1 MFIFESLWPILRL
14 YHIFGIFPC
23 SKETVEGGKYI
34 LRPTKGIY
42 HFIKYFGTML
52 MAYIPHYVF
61 NIILAMNQD
70 QSLSEFLSTTK
81 IMDSPKNFTIM
92 VSIIVCILCQ
102 HFVMMICLWKLR
114 FHLCHLQD
122 LLEEKSLSMSKNTWY
137 DWGLRVIVTL
147 FLMTDIILALGM
159 SYAHTD
165 DPDLYSSNKL
175 HIILLVLH

>member
-23 SKETVEGGKYI
+23 SKETIEGGKYI

-42 HFIKYFGTML
+42 HFIKYFGTMF

-61 NIILAMNQD
+61 NIILAINQE

-114 FHLCHLQD
+114 FHLCQLQD
-122 LLEEKSLSMSKNTWY
+122 LLEEKSLPLSKNLGYYVYLINFNSTIIY
-137 DWGLRVIVTL
+137 GTKKYIYFRVVTVL
-147 FLMTDIILALGM
+147 
-159 SYAHTD
+159 
-165 DPDLYSSNKL
+165 KL
-175 HIILLVLH
+175 HFI